1 MYYIKWFHYQAIIH
15 IVRYTPFPCWKRRF
29 WGLPSAGLFGTAV
42 ATMGMLSTVVFVL
55 AMDAP
60 WHRKTTRARGMSGK
74 NTGTFHGFHG
84 IWPKKW
90 GLNGIQLSKHGDIII
105 KSNACFD
112 DIESDALYLAKLLDN
127 LANSWAHNRYF
138 LFEFYKGTK
147 KLWASLDKKKAEW
160 CSYNVVPVVGRLQ
173 LV

>member
-1 MYYIKWFHYQAIIH
+1 MYYIRWFHYQAIIH
-15 IVRYTPFPCWKRRF
+15 SIHFKIYTFPPFKRRF

-112 DIESDALYLAKLLDN
+112 DIVSDALYLAKLLDN
-127 LANSWAHNRYF
+127 LANSWAQNRYF
-138 LFEFYKGTK
+138 CLNFIKELRSFGHHLIKKGGVVF
-147 KLWASLDKKKAEW
+147 LQCGASGW
-160 CSYNVVPVVGRLQ
+160 
-173 LV
+173 